1 MQQKI
6 NNSLFYKETVK
17 IIKQWR
23 FKTKHLTRNNLQTI
37 SMAQINKIGAQGYF
51 TRYSQPRTTTAVN
64 SYERKLQPL
73 QHQPSP

>member
-6 NNSLFYKETVK
+6 NNKLFYKETMK

-23 FKTKHLTRNNLQTI
+23 LKTKHLTRNNLQTL
-37 SMAQINKIGAQGYF
+37 SMAQINKIGAKPYI

-64 SYERKLQPL
+64 S
-73 QHQPSP
+73 